1 MTALDVRPAGQAERS
16 KLRRELRR
24 LDTVFFLISAMVVV
38 DTIGAIAIGGA
49 EAFTWLV
56 VLVLC
61 FFVPSALASA
71 ELGAAIPEEGGAYA
85 WVRTAFGRFAGAITS
100 ILYWAGTPM
109 WLGGSVTVVAIAVVE
124 RFLGGLGSAGA
135 YGSGS
140 GSSLAATLF
149 AVIPLRYGKWVPTS
163 GAIGQIVLLLV
174 FTGTVV
180 VYGAQHGVHGIA
192 AGSFAP
198 SYGTFIAIA
207 PVLLYSFIGVELL
220 STAAEEMVDPRRD
233 IPAAIARAG
242 VCQTLMYAIPILA
255 CCSCCRPRRSRR
267 CTA

>member
-1 MTALDVRPAGQAERS
+1 MTAVDVRPAGQAERS

-61 FFVPSALASA
+61 FFAPSALASA

-135 YGSGS
+135 TRSGS
-140 GSSLAATLF
+140 GSC
-149 AVIPLRYGKWVPTS
+149 W
-163 GAIGQIVLLLV
+163 
-174 FTGTVV
+174 
-180 VYGAQHGVHGIA
+180 
-192 AGSFAP
+192 
-198 SYGTFIAIA
+198 
-207 PVLLYSFIGVELL
+207 
-220 STAAEEMVDPRRD
+220 
-233 IPAAIARAG
+233 
-242 VCQTLMYAIPILA
+242 
-255 CCSCCRPRRSRR
+255 PRRSSR
-267 CTA
+267 